1 MSGGTRRCG
10 RGPSG
15 VSHPVPSLP
24 AWLPRARSSPIP
36 QRETI
41 RALLLGRR
49 PDLER
54 RLLVGPSCAV
64 LIPLAAGRCIEIGRM
79 RRRGTA
85 RWVVVTPTAD
95 GARLREPSDLDA
107 VARAALGALQEAE
120 ARR

>member
-1 MSGGTRRCG
+1 MASSSSLLAHPAAGGTA
-10 RGPSG
+10 
-15 VSHPVPSLP
+15 L
-24 AWLPRARSSPIP
+24 AE
-36 QRETI
+36 RETI
-41 RALLLGRR
+41 RALLLERR

-54 RLLVGPSCAV
+54 RLLVGPSGAV